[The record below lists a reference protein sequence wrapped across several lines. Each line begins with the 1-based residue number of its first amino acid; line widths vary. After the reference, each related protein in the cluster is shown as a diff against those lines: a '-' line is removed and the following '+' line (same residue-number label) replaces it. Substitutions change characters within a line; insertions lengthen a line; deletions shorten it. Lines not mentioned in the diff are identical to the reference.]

1 MAFAVTGSI
10 SIRFED
16 AAPASGIHF
25 VLDNHPTEN
34 RLLPETMAG
43 GIAAFDY
50 NNDGRIDLFFTGA
63 SGSPALYRNDG
74 DLHFTD
80 VTATAELGPAGYMTG
95 AAAADFDNDGFA
107 DLFVAG
113 VHECHLYRNIGGRFF
128 VDVSKAAGVACPEWA
143 VSAVWLDYD
152 RDGLLDLFVVNYLD
166 WNAKTSPVCRD

>member
-43 GIAAFDY
+43 GLAAFDY

-63 SGSPALYRNDG
+63 SGSPALYRNTG
-74 DLHFTD
+74 DLHFVD
-80 VTATAELGPAGYMTG
+80 VTAAAGFQRAGYTIG
-95 AAAADFDNDGFA
+95 VAAADFDNDGFT
-107 DLFVAG
+107 DLFV
-113 VHECHLYRNIGGRFF
+113 
-128 VDVSKAAGVACPEWA
+128 
-143 VSAVWLDYD
+143 
-152 RDGLLDLFVVNYLD
+152 
-166 WNAKTSPVCRD
+166 T